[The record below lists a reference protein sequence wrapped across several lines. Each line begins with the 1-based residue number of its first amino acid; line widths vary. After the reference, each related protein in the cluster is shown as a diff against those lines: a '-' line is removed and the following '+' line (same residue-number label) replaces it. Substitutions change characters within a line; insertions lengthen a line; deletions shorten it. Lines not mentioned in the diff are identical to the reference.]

1 MFIKKEMIKL
11 IVAYMH
17 ICYILGIYVFVYLC
31 TASVYTCIYMLYIY
45 LSIYIA
51 KILHSHEYSEVA
63 LHVPVCRNAFS
74 VHSSKE
80 YYL

>member
-1 MFIKKEMIKL
+1 ML
-11 IVAYMH
+11 YTRY
-17 ICYILGIYVFVYLC
+17 ICVCI
-31 TASVYTCIYMLYIY
+31 SVYGICIYMYIY
-45 LSIYIA
+45 AIYISIYIA